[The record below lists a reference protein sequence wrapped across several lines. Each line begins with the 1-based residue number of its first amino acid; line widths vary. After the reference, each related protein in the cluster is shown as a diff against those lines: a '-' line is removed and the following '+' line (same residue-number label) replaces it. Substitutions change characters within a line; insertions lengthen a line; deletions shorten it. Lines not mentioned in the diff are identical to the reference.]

1 MRHYRKRFRSWMNQL
16 RLKRE
21 RKYYRNRFQTLG
33 LELNSDYKIRSV
45 IKAKFPNVIP
55 KKKGNLNILGIYYN
69 YNWEKESLTPSL
81 EKFGTVR
88 HYDWSDDY
96 SYTKK
101 SWIQNILPEMNRD
114 LIRKVTRWHEEKP
127 FDVIFSYFSGANVT
141 LEALQHLRTL
151 GVPMA
156 NMSLN
161 DKEAFVGKIING
173 QALGTRDICKH
184 FDLSWTSTEDAI
196 EKYCVEGGLP
206 IYMPEG
212 ANPDL
217 HKPYIHEERDIDVSF
232 VGQRYGNRP
241 GIMIKLEQ
249 AGIYVEA
256 FGHGWPNGS
265 LSTQEMVRMYS
276 RSKINL
282 GFSEVGDS
290 SRTHCLKGRDFEIP
304 MSGGLYLTQY
314 HKELENCYD
323 IGREIVTY
331 SSFDELVSKIQFLLS
346 SPEEAGL
353 IRREGRKRAI
363 RDHTWEMRFQ
373 RLFKLLCLI

>member
-1 MRHYRKRFRSWMNQL
+1 MARLK
-16 RLKRE
+16 LKRE
-21 RKYYRNRFQTLG
+21 LKHYRNRFRALG
-33 LELNSDYKIRSV
+33 LELHSDDVIRSA
-45 IKAKFPNVIP
+45 IKAKFPNLTP
-55 KKKGNLNILGIYYN
+55 TEKGNLNILGIYYN
-69 YNWEKESLTPSL
+69 YNWEKGALTPSL

-101 SWIQNILPEMNRD
+101 GWIQNVRSEMNRD

-127 FDVIFSYFSGANVT
+127 FNVIFSYFSGANVSQGT
-141 LEALQHLRTL
+141 LKQLRSL

-173 QALGTRDICKH
+173 QALGTRDICKY
-184 FDLSWTSTEDAI
+184 FDLSWTSTEDAM
-196 EKYCVEGGLP
+196 EKYRVEGALP
-206 IYMPEG
+206 VYMPEG

-232 VGQRYGNRP
+232 VGQRYGNRYDN
-241 GIMIKLEQ
+241 IMKLEQ
-249 AGIYVEA
+249 AGVHVKA

-265 LSTQEMVRMYS
+265 LSTQEMVKMYS

-331 SSFDELVSKIQFLLS
+331 SSFDELIPKIQFLLS
-346 SPEEAGL
+346 NPEEADL

-363 RDHTWEMRFQ
+363 RDHVWETRFQ
-373 RLFKLLCLI
+373 RIFKLLCLI